1 MLAGYANKYMDN
13 FDSSQ
18 TLIYNET
25 MSFNPV
31 PENLKKGKILD
42 PYWRELPAEQDK
54 YICLNQD
61 KALSNLQQRIAFV
74 YGPLTKFLPWMDAA
88 KESYVADEGGNNL
101 FEISKLFDQVI
112 LLLGQ
117 AIKLCSCIRRLMSWC
132 SLLGTRKV

>member
-42 PYWRELPAEQDK
+42 PYLRELPAEQDK

-61 KALSNLQQRIAFV
+61 KALSNLQ
-74 YGPLTKFLPWMDAA
+74 
-88 KESYVADEGGNNL
+88 
-101 FEISKLFDQVI
+101 
-112 LLLGQ
+112 
-117 AIKLCSCIRRLMSWC
+117 
-132 SLLGTRKV
+132 

>member
-1 MLAGYANKYMDN
+1 MDN

-42 PYWRELPAEQDK
+42 PYLRELPAEQDK

-61 KALSNLQQRIAFV
+61 KALSNLQ
-74 YGPLTKFLPWMDAA
+74 
-88 KESYVADEGGNNL
+88 
-101 FEISKLFDQVI
+101 
-112 LLLGQ
+112 
-117 AIKLCSCIRRLMSWC
+117 
-132 SLLGTRKV
+132 